1 AASSVLAVPCFH
13 PCPWPGPRRRFRE
26 APGGE
31 AWEATLVELSDWW
44 MRRRRALAAVSA
56 AGEGAAPPELVLVRA
71 TPAERLAAL
80 RPPDGQ
86 ARAAPRSRAAVRV
99 AIRERPGSVVPA
111 ADDPA
116 AAAGV
121 PLAGSGRR
129 RPSPGRPWP
138 GATARSPGARPAS
151 GRRRMKSPARPLPGP
166 CGSRA

>member
-56 AGEGAAPPELVLVRA
+56 AGEGAAPPDLVLVRA

-80 RPPDGQ
+80 QPPDGQ
-86 ARAAPRSRAAVRV
+86 ARAAPPSRGAVRV
-99 AIRERPGSVVPA
+99 AIGEGQGSGV
-111 ADDPA
+111 A
-116 AAAGV
+116 AAA
-121 PLAGSGRR
+121 A
-129 RPSPGRPWP
+129 
-138 GATARSPGARPAS
+138 AAAAARVAR
-151 GRRRMKSPARPLPGP
+151 
-166 CGSRA
+166 